1 MNQKEIKIGTHGEQ
15 YGNWMSKPVFYMLGG
30 GIAVA
35 AVLTALSFAVF
46 HLPILGIIFAVIL
59 AVLTAATCWCAWIRK
74 QYSFGG
80 GGMMEKVHQ
89 SLLSHLDFDGNGT
102 LLEVGCGSGALTIR
116 AALSWPDCKAVGIDY
131 WGAVWDYSKELC
143 EKNARSEGVGDRC
156 SFQRG
161 DANRLDFEDET
172 FDAVISNYV
181 YHNITNASDKQALLK
196 ESLRVLK
203 KGGVFALQDD
213 MKPGMY
219 GDMEA
224 LIKELKDESYQDVR
238 LIDTTEE
245 IFGSKSRAK
254 LLALGNSAALVGR
267 K

>member
-30 GIAVA
+30 GIALA
-35 AVLTALSFAVF
+35 ALLAVLSFTVF

-59 AVLTAATCWCAWIRK
+59 AALTAATCWCAWIRK

-80 GGMMEKVHQ
+80 GGMMDKVHQ

-116 AALSWPDCKAVGIDY
+116 AALSWSDCKAVGIDY

-156 SFQRG
+156 AFQRG
-161 DANRLDFEDET
+161 DVNRLDFEDET

-181 YHNITNASDKQALLK
+181 YHNITNASEREPARSEKGR
-196 ESLRVLK
+196 RV
-203 KGGVFALQDD
+203 
-213 MKPGMY
+213 
-219 GDMEA
+219 
-224 LIKELKDESYQDVR
+224 
-238 LIDTTEE
+238 
-245 IFGSKSRAK
+245 RAS
-254 LLALGNSAALVGR
+254 G
-267 K
+267 